1 MAVAIVMPKQGQSVE
16 SCIIA
21 TWKKQPGDAVAE
33 GEILCE
39 VETDKALL
47 EVESHAAGI
56 LLEHFFR
63 IGDDVPVLTPI
74 AAIGQPGDD
83 IAALRPYG
91 TQNQPEAKIID
102 SESAAIPAAKLGVVE
117 SATLLAVEPTAIS
130 PRARHLAE
138 SKQIDVSGING
149 SGPEG
154 RIIERDVMNMLV
166 AKPRITPLAQSMV
179 KSGDFTLPDASG
191 GRITAKDLQPVDSKA
206 QVPQILDDVK
216 EIPLKGTRKI
226 IASRMLASL
235 QTTAQLTL
243 NMTADARALRD
254 YRQRCKASSDSL
266 GLQNVTINDFVLYG
280 VSRTLP
286 QFADLNALFMDETI
300 YQHQSVHLGFAVD
313 TPRGL
318 VVPVIR
324 NADRLSLKQLSAEAR
339 RLADACVEGR
349 IQPDELN
356 GGTFTV
362 SNLGS
367 FGIESFTPVLNTPQV
382 GILGVGNINLK
393 PVEADAEVTF
403 IPHIGLSL
411 TINHQIVDGAPA
423 ARFLQ
428 ALSRNLAEF
437 ELLLAL

>member
-1 MAVAIVMPKQGQSVE
+1 MAVAVVMPKQGQSVE

-21 TWKKQPGDAVAE
+21 SWKKQPGDAVAE

-56 LLEHFFR
+56 LLEQFFR
-63 IGDDVPVLTPI
+63 VGDDVPVLTPI
-74 AAIGQPGDD
+74 AAVGQAGDD
-83 IAALRPYG
+83 ISALRPYG
-91 TQNQPEAKIID
+91 TQNLPEAKIEDLQIL
-102 SESAAIPAAKLGVVE
+102 EVPL
-117 SATLLAVEPTAIS
+117 VEPTAIS
-130 PRARHLAE
+130 PRARNLAE
-138 SKQIDVSGING
+138 SKQVDVSGING
-149 SGPEG
+149 TGPEG
-154 RIIERDVMNMLV
+154 RIIERDIISALTT
-166 AKPRITPLAQSMV
+166 KPRITPLAQSMV
-179 KSGDFTLPDASG
+179 KSGDFTLPNGDMG
-191 GRITAKDLQPVDSKA
+191 GRITAKDLQPVEAKP
-206 QVPQILDDVK
+206 PQTPADDVTA
-216 EIPLKGTRKI
+216 IPLKGTRKI

-243 NMTADARALRD
+243 NTSADARSLMA
-254 YRQRCKASSDSL
+254 YRKRLKMSSDSL
-266 GLQNVTINDFVLYG
+266 GLQNVTINDLVIYA

-286 QFADLNALFMDETI
+286 QYVDLNALFTDETI
-300 YQHQSVHLGFAVD
+300 FQHRRVHLGFAVD

-324 NADRLSLKQLSAEAR
+324 NADGLSLKQLSGEAR
-339 RLADACVEGR
+339 RLADACVESH

-367 FGIESFTPVLNTPQV
+367 FGIESFTPVLNPPQV

-393 PVEADAEVTF
+393 PVEVDDEVKF

-411 TINHQIVDGAPA
+411 TINHQVVDGAPA

-428 ALSRNLAEF
+428 ALVHNLAEV